1 MNFVKDP
8 HHEQQS
14 ALFLMDFDD
23 EVVPTT
29 VLRTRRALSWT
40 ETDDGSPSP
49 YEFLL
54 CSLLG
59 SFVAVFICYRLRTS
73 CYRHH
78 SKRIDSNLL
87 LDKPCDNDE
96 EDCYQTDSEPRYT
109 LPSVMTQKEI
119 KKAKLEERDQRF
131 RSRALSIYKETQ
143 RGKGT
148 FFDNNSND
156 DASSIEIVQEENSK
170 EERVSVTAGMYRSP
184 ICGIYSG
191 NRNQSTLLIS
201 PDKVSNVDQ
210 HVQIIHSDLVRVTLI
225 FKPSLETP
233 GFELEGIGSDFVSD
247 FVITKGFVNYL
258 GDICWVE
265 ERYKRSLPS
274 SIKCVRGTLE
284 FQEETKSHRIQLV
297 YETNDGIIKGSIT
310 LSLLQQLEMS
320 ECIRKRKF
328 SILKNSVVPRS
339 IFRGRQSGTIAFS
352 FRSQSTS
359 PRLDGTAIQDQQ
371 EHESEQVSCPCNG
384 T

>member
-1 MNFVKDP
+1 
-8 HHEQQS
+8 
-14 ALFLMDFDD
+14 
-23 EVVPTT
+23 
-29 VLRTRRALSWT
+29 
-40 ETDDGSPSP
+40 
-49 YEFLL
+49 
-54 CSLLG
+54 
-59 SFVAVFICYRLRTS
+59 
-73 CYRHH
+73 
-78 SKRIDSNLL
+78 
-87 LDKPCDNDE
+87 
-96 EDCYQTDSEPRYT
+96 
-109 LPSVMTQKEI
+109 MTQKEI

-191 NRNQSTLLIS
+191 NRNQSTILIS

-371 EHESEQVSCPCNG
+371 EHDFAGVNRYLVRATELESQSPHRKSSTSSTMPTANAFLSTDNGACNESCGELLISEQTTTTSPDRKQHFCP
-384 T
+384 